1 MFTSV
6 RVSYLRSLLVA
17 GIIAVMPFAA
27 AHLATAQTS
36 SANEWTWM
44 GGSSTANATG
54 VYGTLGVAAAG
65 NVPGARDSAVSWTD
79 SSGNLWLFGGEQ
91 ESGGTPDFNDLW
103 EYSPTTNKWTWI
115 SGSNTT
121 GASGVFGTK
130 GVTSSANVPPAR
142 GSGAVSWIDRNN
154 NLWLFGGYGDNGN
167 RNDLWEFNP
176 SNKEWTWVS
185 GSSTA
190 EAVGVYGTLGVAAAS
205 NVPAARGHAI
215 SWIDSSGNLWLF
227 GGFDDEYST
236 GIYGYLND
244 LWEFSTTTNEW
255 TWVSGKST
263 ANATGVYGTLDIA
276 ATSNVPGARNPA
288 VGWTDSSGNFWLFG
302 GSGVD
307 STGTQG
313 NLNDLWEFSPT
324 TKVWTWVSGANTVG
338 SNGSASGVYG
348 TLGVAAVGNVPGG
361 RYSATSWIDSSGR
374 LWLFGGYGVD
384 STAKQGNLNDL
395 WEFSPATKEWTWVS
409 GANSVGST
417 GVAPG
422 IYGTLGVAA
431 TGNIPGGRSGAASW
445 IDSSGKLWLFGGNSS
460 DSTFSLTQHNDL
472 WEYQL
477 PTTTPTVTVT
487 PSLTSI
493 TTIQG
498 LTVTVAVGA
507 GSGSQTATGSV
518 VLTGGGYTSPSTALS
533 SGTANITIP
542 TGSLAVGTDTLMATY
557 TPDSASAPIY
567 ATASGS
573 NSVAVSASATTLTFS
588 ANPTSST
595 YGQQVVLVAT
605 LSPYSA
611 QSISTNGEPVT
622 FYNGTSSLGTD
633 TLSSGVA
640 TLNVTSL
647 PLGTDSLK
655 AVYAGN
661 ANFTASTSNTLPF
674 TVSNPL
680 PAISGIS
687 PAFTNAG
694 GNVFTLTVNGSGF
707 IASSTVYWGT
717 SALTTT
723 FVSATQLTAQA
734 PAADIAT
741 AGTVAIT
748 VQTPAP
754 GGGTSN
760 AWQFEVDTASTGT
773 GPTLTST
780 TETVAAGSTASYPV
794 TVPTSVT
801 SVSVT
806 CLNLP
811 TGATCSYS
819 PTTNLVSIATS
830 STTPK
835 GTYQII
841 VVFTETVTTTSF
853 LLPILLLPLGFI
865 RRNLAARGIWLTAC
879 LGLVLL
885 ATAALSIGCGGGGSG
900 SSTPPSTQQ
909 VTSSGA
915 VTLTIQ

>member
-6 RVSYLRSLLVA
+6 RVSCLRSLLVA

-44 GGSSTANATG
+44 SGSSTANATG
-54 VYGTLGVAAAG
+54 VYGTLGVAATG

-115 SGSNTT
+115 NGSNTT

-142 GSGAVSWIDRNN
+142 GEGAVGWIDRSN

-244 LWEFSTTTNEW
+244 LWEFSPTTNEW

-263 ANATGVYGTLDIA
+263 ANASGVYGTLGIA

-307 STGTQG
+307 SIGTQG
-313 NLNDLWEFSPT
+313 NLNDLWEFSPA
-324 TKVWTWVSGANTVG
+324 TKQWTWVSGANSVG

-361 RYSATSWIDSSGR
+361 RYSAISWIDSSGR

-395 WEFSPATKEWTWVS
+395 WEFSPATKQWTWAS

-422 IYGTLGVAA
+422 VYGTLGVAA

-498 LTVTVAVGA
+498 LTVTVAVSA
-507 GSGSQTATGSV
+507 GSGSQTVTGSV

-533 SGTANITIP
+533 SGSANITIP
-542 TGSLAVGTDTLMATY
+542 TGSLAVGTDTLTATY

-573 NSVAVSASATTLTFS
+573 SSVAVSASATTLTLS

-595 YGQQVVLVAT
+595 YGQQVVLIAT

-611 QSISTNGEPVT
+611 QSISTNGESVT
-622 FYNGTSSLGTD
+622 FYNGSTSLGTG
-633 TLSSGVA
+633 TVSSGVA
-640 TLNVTSL
+640 TLNMTAL
-647 PLGTDSLK
+647 PVGTDSLK
-655 AVYAGN
+655 AVYAGD
-661 ANFTASTSNTLPF
+661 ANFTASTSSTLPF
-674 TVSNPL
+674 TVANPL
-680 PAISGIS
+680 PAISSLS

-694 GNVFTLTVNGSGF
+694 GAAFTLTVNGSGF
-707 IASSTVYWGT
+707 IAGSTVYWGT

-723 FVSATQLTAQA
+723 YVSATQLTAQV
-734 PAADIAT
+734 PATDIAA
-741 AGTVAIT
+741 AGTNTIT
-748 VQTPAP
+748 VQSPAP